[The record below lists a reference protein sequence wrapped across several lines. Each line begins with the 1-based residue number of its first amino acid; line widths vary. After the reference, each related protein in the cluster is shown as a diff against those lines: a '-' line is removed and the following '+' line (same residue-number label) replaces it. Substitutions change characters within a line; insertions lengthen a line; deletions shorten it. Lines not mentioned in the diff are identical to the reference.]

1 LATARKEL
9 FALMALREGNS
20 HAAAIAAT
28 PTPDAAA
35 SVKAVFNGFLADRE
49 ARMMDGR
56 LEKGTF
62 LDYRDALETFVA
74 GLECWHPDPPDSVSL
89 LKRQAPLAALRPEHF
104 RHTRKIQSKGVGSY
118 VLERR
123 VQRVR
128 TAFRWGWE
136 IGRLITA
143 PPYYGDDYHKPSKAE
158 KRADKRKTVKRGGE
172 PRFSINEIASIL
184 HSDELK
190 PVLTAMVWLAL
201 NSGMYS
207 ADCAVL
213 RRSDIRKEEGET
225 VVDTYRE
232 KTGIRQKLVHRHAMD
247 LG

>member
-1 LATARKEL
+1 
-9 FALMALREGNS
+9 
-20 HAAAIAAT
+20 
-28 PTPDAAA
+28 
-35 SVKAVFNGFLADRE
+35 V
-49 ARMMDGR
+49 
-56 LEKGTF
+56 
-62 LDYRDALETFVA
+62 
-74 GLECWHPDPPDSVSL
+74 
-89 LKRQAPLAALRPEHF
+89 
-104 RHTRKIQSKGVGSY
+104 TRK
-118 VLERR
+118 R
-123 VQRVR
+123 
-128 TAFRWGWE
+128 
-136 IGRLITA
+136 
-143 PPYYGDDYHKPSKAE
+143 KAE